1 MAARILRAVDE
12 DGPMFR
18 TLAIATLGLTAIGFA
33 AAQGG
38 KVGTQPGET
47 LPGPFRTYV
56 VTGPTPPAS
65 PEGLLPEERQ
75 NLGDPGRVQK
85 FHDFVT
91 RYALD
96 PVVAV
101 FAHDPPPAADQP
113 LAKLVKEL
121 DQAVEKYRTARLHA
135 FGVFLTLRGEFHRDE
150 ALSSQVKQIEAF
162 AQQAGLKN
170 VPLAIDQVE
179 SERSKAYQ
187 IAPVD
192 LVTVII
198 YTNQTVKARYSYTAD
213 KPLDDAGVQAIMA
226 EVTKLVG
233 PKR

>member
-1 MAARILRAVDE
+1 ML
-12 DGPMFR
+12 R
-18 TLAIATLGLTAIGFA
+18 TLVLATLGLTAIGAA
-33 AAQGG
+33 AAQDG
-38 KVGTQPGET
+38 KTGTKPGEM
-47 LPGPFRTYV
+47 LPGPFRALV
-56 VTGPTPPAS
+56 VTGPVPPAS

-101 FAHDPPPAADQP
+101 FSHEPPPAADQP
-113 LAKLVKEL
+113 LAKLFKEL
-121 DQAVEKYRTARLHA
+121 DKAVEKYRTARLHA
-135 FGVFLTLRGEFHRDE
+135 FGIFLTLRGEFLRDE
-150 ALSSQVKQIEAF
+150 TQSSQIKQIEAF

-170 VPLAIDQVE
+170 VPLALDQVE
-179 SERSKAYQ
+179 SDRTRAYG

-192 LVTVII
+192 TVTVII
-198 YTNQTVKARYSYTAD
+198 YSNQVVRARFSYPAD

-226 EVTKLVG
+226 EVTKLAA
-233 PKR
+233 PRR